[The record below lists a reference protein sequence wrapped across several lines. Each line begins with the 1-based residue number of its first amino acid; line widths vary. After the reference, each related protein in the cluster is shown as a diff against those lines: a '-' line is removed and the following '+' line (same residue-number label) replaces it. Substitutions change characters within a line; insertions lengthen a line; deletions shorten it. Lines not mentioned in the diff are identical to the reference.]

1 MASRQSYVLNLHE
14 DHERWEDYKYQ
25 AFLFPER
32 AESEQQN
39 SGLTF
44 SRDKVELV
52 TEEEEES
59 KLDRAWSELNSRMK
73 PRRTLIRKEGQS
85 NIAYRGIQKKNVK
98 FLKDLYVT
106 LLDLKWRWALLVLFS
121 GFFLSY
127 LFFSVI
133 YFLMSYTHGDIDHA
147 GDPNFKPCIYKLR
160 SYWDALLFSIETQ
173 STIGYG
179 TIYPNAECAGTLPVV
194 YLQITCG
201 FLLKTVLL
209 GFIFVKIARP
219 KHRRHTLI
227 FSRNAC
233 LCLEDQQLSLQVRI
247 GDIRNSHLIDC
258 QVYGALIKRYVCQE
272 KYVYP
277 LFQHEIEFHAH
288 NMKDKVFLIWP
299 MVMSHKIDKDS
310 PLYTLT
316 PEDLIYDK
324 FELIVVLE
332 GTIESTG
339 EMVQARTSFT
349 SKEILWGHRFARVE
363 EYDEKTDKWCINFV
377 RFNNVVPSKTP
388 KCSAK
393 ELNENPDRLTEFN
406 KESDATDVTNMTGN
420 SRLMGASVDTLGADT
435 VYSTASEDDQQE
447 TEEV

>member
-1 MASRQSYVLNLHE
+1 MAGGRPCVLNLYE
-14 DHERWEDYKYQ
+14 DHERWEEYKYQ
-25 AFLFPER
+25 TFLFPER
-32 AESEQQN
+32 LHSE
-39 SGLTF
+39 LTVDGASVEDEPG
-44 SRDKVELV
+44 SR
-52 TEEEEES
+52 T
-59 KLDRAWSELNSRMK
+59 DRVWRELNSRRMK
-73 PRRTLIRKEGQS
+73 PRRTLLRKEGQS
-85 NIAYRGIQKKNVK
+85 NIAYRGIQKKKVK

-106 LLDLKWRWALLVLFS
+106 LLDLKWRWAMLILFL

-127 LFFSVI
+127 FFFSI
-133 YFLMSYTHGDIDHA
+133 LYFLMSYTHGDITHA
-147 GDPNFKPCIYKLR
+147 GDPNFTPCIYRLD

-179 TIYPNAECAGTLPVV
+179 TIYPNADCAGTLPVV

-201 FLLKTVLL
+201 FLLETVLL

-233 LCLEDQQLSLQVRI
+233 ICLEDQHLNLQIRV

-258 QVYGALIKRYVCQE
+258 HVYGALVKRYVCQE

-299 MVMSHKIDKDS
+299 MVLSHKITKDS

-349 SKEILWGHRFARVE
+349 SKEILWGHRFTRVE

-388 KCSAK
+388 KCNAK
-393 ELNENPDRLTEFN
+393 DLTENPERVHEVYTEEDPVEIDQLTRQ
-406 KESDATDVTNMTGN
+406 KYTLAT
-420 SRLMGASVDTLGADT
+420 SVDTLDT
-435 VYSTASEDDQQE
+435 DAVYSTASEDDQRVE
-447 TEEV
+447 DV